1 MCPLIARRVGI
12 ALPVFRHGA
21 SVSCA
26 GPAADCQRAV
36 WSWERQTQTSQ
47 VAVAPLEGLDA
58 FQAVGAA
65 WRFVTGPVKPV
76 LRLRHPHA
84 ALCKAVHLCRLVPLL
99 LHADGGSAQGSS
111 LPYVFRVTDCL
122 GRFAAAQE
130 LLITAALLERLRAAE
145 SLLSGE
151 GDPVTCLV

>member
-1 MCPLIARRVGI
+1 MRPLVARRVGV

-21 SVSCA
+21 SVGRT

-36 WSWERQTQTSQ
+36 WSWEGQTQTGQ

-58 FQAVGAA
+58 FQAVRPAR
-65 WRFVTGPVKPV
+65 RFITGPVKPV

-84 ALCKAVHLCRLVPLL
+84 ALCKAVHLRRLIPIL

-111 LPYVFRVTDCL
+111 LAYILRVTDCL
-122 GRFAAAQE
+122 G
-130 LLITAALLERLRAAE
+130 
-145 SLLSGE
+145 
-151 GDPVTCLV
+151 